1 MVAGIKHMQ
10 KFTGPHDYL
19 DQAYVDDWVEV
30 ANTRRPHRAKFF
42 EAFVKE
48 ISRLARPEVLD
59 LGAGPG
65 FLAEQVLSRCAVS
78 SYHLLDFSPRML
90 ELARARLAAFGD
102 RVFFHQI
109 DFRRENWWQ
118 SLPSGFD
125 AVVSLQAVHEVQEA
139 EKIAQLYGGVASL
152 VAAGGR
158 IIVADKLDF
167 VTEEGKGFLSIE
179 DHETAL
185 ERAGFREFR
194 RVLEIEDLIMFEA
207 TKPGARPQRRE
218 L

>member
-1 MVAGIKHMQ
+1 MAAGMKHMQ
-10 KFTGPHDYL
+10 KYTGPHDYF
-19 DQAYVDDWVEV
+19 DQDYVDDWVGI
-30 ANTRRPHRAKFF
+30 ANTRRPHRAKFID
-42 EAFVKE
+42 AFVTE
-48 ISRLARPEVLD
+48 ISRLAEPDLLD

-90 ELARARLAAFGD
+90 ELARARLAGFGE

-109 DFRRENWWQ
+109 DFLQENWWQ
-118 SLPSGFD
+118 SLPAGFD
-125 AVVSLQAVHEVQEA
+125 AVVSLQAVHEVFQA
-139 EKIAQLYGGVASL
+139 ERISKLYSGVASL
-152 VAAGGR
+152 VAEGGK
-158 IIVADKLDF
+158 IIIADKLDF
-167 VTEEGKGFLSIE
+167 ETEEGTGFLTIE

-194 RVLEIEDLIMFEA
+194 RVLEIEDMIMFEA
-207 TKPGARPQRRE
+207 KKPGARPQ